1 MNKEQRTELVKKFG
15 TKYGNGP
22 TDTGCA
28 ATQIALLTERI
39 NGLSGHFT
47 KHVKD
52 FHSNR
57 GLLMMI
63 GQRKRLLKYIS
74 STNEAGYKDLLIDL
88 NLRK

>member
-1 MNKEQRTELVKKFG
+1 MTKEQKTDLIKKFG
-15 TKYGNGP
+15 TKYGKGP
-22 TDTGCA
+22 TDTGSA
-28 ATQIALLTERI
+28 ATQVALLTHRI

-47 KHVKD
+47 AHKKD

-63 GQRKRLLKYIS
+63 GQRKRLLKYLS
-74 STNEAGYKDLLIDL
+74 ATNETGYKDLIAEL